1 MIGAKVRELAKLCD
15 GKVVDLIASGY
26 NLKVLPA
33 AWLALICGL
42 TNTKIEF
49 EEPFSIA
56 QRLRKDYALDETKGV
71 IEQAKGNL
79 KAH

>member
-1 MIGAKVRELAKLCD
+1 MRVAIFCLLTYIRTPGLCSR
-15 GKVVDLIASGY
+15 GKF
-26 NLKVLPA
+26 LPA

-56 QRLRKDYALDETKGV
+56 QRLRKDYALEETKGV